1 MQLRVLNCTKISV
14 QFHTRGYPCTTA
26 SWPGLVKVCQH
37 SSSLESRS
45 LASHIHA
52 SAPFCQLRGS
62 FISYNCLKTAIHK
75 IRATLF
81 LPTTVHSFRILILKA
96 CMYTSAKTVQHQV
109 AMTSR
114 WSFMK
119 LCSPATIIDCKVL
132 RNKSWC
138 N

>member
-1 MQLRVLNCTKISV
+1 MHQDFGSISHQRIPLHNCSLAWADKSLSTRHQIRISV
-14 QFHTRGYPCTTA
+14 SCFAHPCIRTILSVKRVHYLIKLFKNGY
-26 SWPGLVKVCQH
+26 H
-37 SSSLESRS
+37 E
-45 LASHIHA
+45 
-52 SAPFCQLRGS
+52 
-62 FISYNCLKTAIHK
+62 

-114 WSFMK
+114 CSFMK
-119 LCSPATIIDCKVL
+119 LCSPATMIDCKVL
-132 RNKSWC
+132 GNKSWC